1 MEGGKWK
8 EEKDDKADK
17 KTRYYEK
24 YLRLW
29 HMLEA
34 FSEKEFIPRRDMI
47 RHVFQGIL
55 FPQFLKN
62 KRYVNLF
69 PLLEH
74 VHELEQYES
83 ANLVA
88 YVYKKM
94 APSYESLLGRGLRQK
109 EVCMADI
116 RNSRTTID

>member
-1 MEGGKWK
+1 MNNRFFALDALENTLMEGGKWK

-47 RHVFQGIL
+47 RHVFQGIAIC
-55 FPQFLKN
+55 PILK
-62 KRYVNLF
+62 K
-69 PLLEH
+69 
-74 VHELEQYES
+74 Q
-83 ANLVA
+83 
-88 YVYKKM
+88 
-94 APSYESLLGRGLRQK
+94 
-109 EVCMADI
+109 
-116 RNSRTTID
+116 TILHISSINN